1 MNKLLKTLF
10 IIILIIVFLSA
21 FSSSYTSLSIDHIAS
36 VVAMGIDVSD
46 SNNLRVSFQFT
57 NASSVS
63 ESGTTGQ
70 SPSSIY
76 TIDASSISSAINL
89 MNSYIGKELNL
100 SHCKLISLSEEL
112 ASKGISEVIYT
123 LINESQVRPTTNI
136 VITRCSAKFYL
147 ENSKP
152 LFENL
157 LTKYYEVFAN
167 SSHYT
172 GYTSN
177 ATLGDFFNSLVCN
190 ACEPYAILGGINSE
204 KKESPTSIN
213 PEKDSSSMSSESSL
227 SGQMGTENIGLAVFK
242 DDYLVGELN
251 SIETLSFL
259 ATRNDVNGFL
269 VSIPDPQNQD
279 SYIDIYLT
287 PYRSTSTNVKI
298 VNGSPYISLKYYFS
312 GRIQSMKED
321 SNYLSSETLTTISN
335 YCNSYLESIFNS
347 YLYKTSKELN
357 SDINGFGKIAKS
369 NFITTKDF
377 EDYNWL
383 EKYKDSFFDVKVET
397 SVKSGF
403 LLSDT

>member
-1 MNKLLKTLF
+1 M
-10 IIILIIVFLSA
+10 
-21 FSSSYTSLSIDHIAS
+21 
-36 VVAMGIDVSD
+36 
-46 SNNLRVSFQFT
+46 
-57 NASSVS
+57 
-63 ESGTTGQ
+63 
-70 SPSSIY
+70 
-76 TIDASSISSAINL
+76 
-89 MNSYIGKELNL
+89 
-100 SHCKLISLSEEL
+100 
-112 ASKGISEVIYT
+112 
-123 LINESQVRPTTNI
+123 
-136 VITRCSAKFYL
+136 
-147 ENSKP
+147 
-152 LFENL
+152 
-157 LTKYYEVFAN
+157 
-167 SSHYT
+167 
-172 GYTSN
+172 
-177 ATLGDFFNSLVCN
+177 
-190 ACEPYAILGGINSE
+190 GGINSE
-204 KKESPTSIN
+204 KRESPTNIN
-213 PEKDSSSMSSESSL
+213 PEKDSSSMSNESLL

-287 PYRSTSTNVKI
+287 PYRNTSTNVKI

-321 SNYLSSETLTTISN
+321 SNYLSNQTLTTISN
-335 YCNSYLESIFNS
+335 YCNSYLESIFNA

-397 SVKSGF
+397 SIKSGF